1 LQWTTLTVSI
11 IISSFLCV
19 GTIYLYDSALDNLPA
34 EVQHLLVE
42 IKHKETKS
50 QGKEHTSIVFPNFWS

>member
-1 LQWTTLTVSI
+1 MEFSCDT
-11 IISSFLCV
+11 
-19 GTIYLYDSALDNLPA
+19 ALDNLPA

-50 QGKEHTSIVFPNFWS
+50 QGTHTRPVLQFTFFYNEF

>member
-1 LQWTTLTVSI
+1 MLVGNDP
-11 IISSFLCV
+11 SSS
-19 GTIYLYDSALDNLPA
+19 DAALDNLPA

-50 QGKEHTSIVFPNFWS
+50 QGTHSQPLLYIYVYPYS